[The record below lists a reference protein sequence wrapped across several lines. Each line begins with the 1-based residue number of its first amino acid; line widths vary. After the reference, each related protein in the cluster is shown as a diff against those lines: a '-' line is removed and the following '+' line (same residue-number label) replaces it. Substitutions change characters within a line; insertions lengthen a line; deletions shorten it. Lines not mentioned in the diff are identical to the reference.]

1 MEETDFS
8 GVYRSLMS
16 AYRLSP
22 EASARQ
28 LAAILRRVS
37 AGVPGPPH
45 SPGRQHKQKLTGGA
59 AHERS

>member
-45 SPGRQHKQKLTGGA
+45 SPGRQHK
-59 AHERS
+59 S